1 MRWTTVRSKQRASA
15 VTERDKTMQNIQSIL
30 AVTDLSI
37 DGNLAM
43 ERAARLALAHGATL
57 QLMYAGPAGSPPRL
71 GAASHLAQLAR
82 EMSSRLGLAIR
93 TVEQAVNSVADIA
106 AQARSVDLLVLA
118 HRRDRTLGARFLGQ
132 PVERLLRQCRCLV
145 LVTRVRP
152 RRHYDRIVVA
162 VNLGPAS
169 QPLLELAGRFDAQ
182 AEIALFHALGE
193 GHEAKLRY
201 ASVSEAVID
210 AHLRERLH
218 RARARMAGL
227 GRGSDARRNRVMS
240 AIGRGDPARQLAI
253 QQDYLRADL
262 VVIGR
267 QRRSLLA
274 EWLCPGTA
282 QQLLG
287 CVGSDV
293 LVVPEDAVAATRP
306 RAKQRLEAE
315 RAVGFG

>member
-1 MRWTTVRSKQRASA
+1 MH
-15 VTERDKTMQNIQSIL
+15 NIQSIL

-43 ERAARLALAHGATL
+43 ERAARLAVAHGATL
-57 QLMYAGPAGSPPRL
+57 ALMHAGPAGSPPRL

-93 TVEQAVNSVADIA
+93 TVEQAVNTVPDIA

-118 HRRDRTLGARFLGQ
+118 HRRDRTLGAFFLGQ
-132 PVERLLRQCRCLV
+132 PVERLLRRCRCLV

-152 RRHYDRIVVA
+152 RRHYERIVVA
-162 VNLGPAS
+162 VDLGPAS
-169 QPLLELAGRFDAQ
+169 QPLLELAGRFDAH
-182 AEIALFHALGE
+182 AEVALFHALGE
-193 GHEAKLRY
+193 GHEARLRY

-218 RARARMAGL
+218 QARVRIAGL
-227 GRGSDARRNRVMS
+227 SAGSDARRNRVLS
-240 AIGRGDPARQLAI
+240 AIGRGDPVRQLAI

-267 QRRSLLA
+267 PRRSPLA
-274 EWLCPGTA
+274 EWWCNSMA
-282 QQLLG
+282 QRLLG

-293 LVVPEDAVAATRP
+293 LVVPDDAMAATRP
-306 RAKQRLEAE
+306 RAKQRLDAE